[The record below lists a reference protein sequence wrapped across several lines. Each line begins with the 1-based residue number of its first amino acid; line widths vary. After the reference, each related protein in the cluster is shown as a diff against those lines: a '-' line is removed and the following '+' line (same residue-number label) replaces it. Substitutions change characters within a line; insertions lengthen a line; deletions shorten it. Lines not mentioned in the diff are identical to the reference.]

1 MALLNEVKTV
11 LDRLGRAGWRNY
23 LLETQGLDICAP
35 ELAAELSKDLKVNRE
50 VPGFEDFAPQGQRA
64 IEPGDPARSLLYHA
78 LASRNVRPAL
88 PDDAYPSWTDLDC
101 LENYI
106 YGLAPLSEQDMEGA
120 VVAVLAYEYRTR
132 EVTTHRQHADLAFSR
147 TGLAR
152 VGTGEAL
159 YKGSERCYTP
169 VTGDPGNIAVLP
181 ARYGVFLAKFRS
193 GTHDQVSLL
202 GDEVK
207 GDGERLFLYPLRKL
221 FSGSECLPGRELS
234 IQFAES
240 HRSEK
245 LRRVVQHA
253 TGARVPEGLDI
264 NQPPFFRQSPDP
276 ELVRMEPVGATVK
289 ISAPPGP
296 IVREAW
302 QLNSKTGRQERARFV
317 VPPREDFINGLIKD
331 PINRHYTALMILGS
345 RLDAAG
351 EEIQGLLHLKNFV
364 PRNAPEFVHI
374 RRQVNADQSMTDLN
388 KEFPSYSGLGNKV
401 DAGNY
406 EAALFED
413 GVCDGCVTAF
423 VDGLGPTLLPT
434 QPAYSVIAAP
444 SFFPRS
450 TELDLENWT
459 EANPHQFEEGSAQPL
474 CEGRHLVNPHILLP
488 RRDGTPS
495 DVRAFS
501 LEDTVVAVMGRPY
514 GVPNAAPRTPPLVF
528 STSFLTDAGSHEFF
542 PGWDVTVANDR
553 NGLTDVGLLEK
564 GRLYY
569 TTFGLGAPYPE
580 DVKFCSA
587 ANGFWP
593 SASPDAARTF
603 HRSDTPTSILLL
615 DRELGY
621 HPQHPEVLAGKIKSE
636 PGWDGG
642 YGPFFQAH
650 ESKPGVNFGS
660 LSHTDYVTASL
671 EHRFGRALFGD
682 LTADVLIER
691 MSCHRK
697 CIEAIDQNAQ
707 VNNTGYWM
715 ISAEEKNWDQEPGSG
730 LSGRGYLFEYALASK
745 DNPVDVS
752 GQYDRSWQSIQPTV
766 YTCQVTVD
774 GVVRHSTR
782 TLPS

>member
-1 MALLNEVKTV
+1 MALLDEVKTV
-11 LDRLGRAGWRNY
+11 LDRLGQAGWRNY
-23 LLETQGLDICAP
+23 LLETQGLDIGAP
-35 ELAAELSKDLKVNRE
+35 GLAAELSKNLNVNRE
-50 VPGFEDFAPQGQRA
+50 APGFEDFAPQGQRA

-78 LASRNVRPAL
+78 LASPNVRPAL
-88 PDDAYPSWTDLDC
+88 PDGAYPSWAELDC

-106 YGLAPLSEQDMEGA
+106 YSLAPFSEEDLRGA
-120 VVAVLAYEYRTR
+120 VVAVLAYEYRTK
-132 EVTTHRQHADLAFSR
+132 EVSTHRQHADLAFSR

-169 VTGDPGNIAVLP
+169 ITGDPGNIAVLP
-181 ARYGVFLAKFRS
+181 ARYGVFLAKWRT
-193 GTHDQVSLL
+193 GTHEQVSLL
-202 GDEVK
+202 GDQVQ
-207 GDGERLFLYPLRKL
+207 GDDTRRFLYPLRKL

-245 LRRVVQHA
+245 LRRVIERA
-253 TGARVPEGLDI
+253 PGARVPEGLDI
-264 NQPPFFRQSPDP
+264 HQPPFFRQSPDP

-289 ISAPPGP
+289 VSAPPGP

-302 QLNSKTGRQERARFV
+302 QLNSKTGRKERARFI
-317 VPPREDFINGLIKD
+317 VPPRENFFGQ
-331 PINRHYTALMILGS
+331 PINRHYTAFMILGS
-345 RLDAAG
+345 RLDAVG
-351 EEIQGLLHLKNFV
+351 EEIQDLLHLKNLV

-388 KEFPSYSGLGNKV
+388 KEYPSYTGLGNKI
-401 DAGNY
+401 DTGDY

-423 VDGLGPTLLPT
+423 VDGLGSTPLPT
-434 QPAYSVIAAP
+434 QPAFSVIAAP
-444 SFFPRS
+444 SFFPRA

-459 EANPHQFEEGSAQPL
+459 EKHPNQFKEGSAQPL

-488 RRDGTPS
+488 QRDGKPS
-495 DVRAFS
+495 GVRAFS
-501 LEDTVVAVMGRPY
+501 TEDTVVAVVGRPH
-514 GVPNAAPRTPPLVF
+514 GVPNEAPRTQPLVF
-528 STSFLTDAGSHEFF
+528 SSSFLTDAGSHEFF
-542 PGWDVTVANDR
+542 PGWDVTVADDR
-553 NGLTDVGLLEK
+553 SGIPGVGLFER
-564 GRLYY
+564 GLYY

-603 HRSDTPTSILLL
+603 HRVDTPTSILLL

-621 HPQHPEVLAGKIKSE
+621 HPEHPEVLAGEVKSE

-642 YGPFFQAH
+642 YGPFFQAQGN
-650 ESKPGVNFGS
+650 KPGVNFGN

-671 EHRFGRALFGD
+671 EHRFGRALFEN
-682 LTADVLIER
+682 LTSDVLIER

-697 CIEAIDQNAQ
+697 CIEAIDKTAQ
-707 VNNTGYWM
+707 VNNTNYWM
-715 ISAEEKNWDQEPGSG
+715 ISAEEKNWDEVPDSG
-730 LSGRGYLFEYALASK
+730 LKGRGYLFEYALASK
-745 DNPVDVS
+745 DQPEDVS
-752 GQYDRSWQSIQPTV
+752 GQYDRSWQSIQPTI
-766 YTCQVTVD
+766 YSCHVTVD
-774 GVVRHSTR
+774 GVVRYSTR

>member
-1 MALLNEVKTV
+1 MALLDEVKTV
-11 LDRLGRAGWRNY
+11 LTRLGQAGWRNY

-35 ELAAELSKDLKVNRE
+35 GLAAELSKDLKVNRT
-50 VPGFEDFAPQGQRA
+50 VRGFEDFAPQGQRA

-78 LASRNVRPAL
+78 LASPNVRPPL
-88 PDDAYPSWTDLDC
+88 PDSAFPTWEDLDC

-106 YGLAPLSEQDMEGA
+106 YGLAPFTQEDMTGA
-120 VVAVLAYEYRTR
+120 VVAVLAYEYRTKNL
-132 EVTTHRQHADLAFSR
+132 TPHRQHADLAFSR

-159 YKGSERCYTP
+159 YQGPERSYTP
-169 VTGDPGNIAVLP
+169 ITGDPGNIAVLP
-181 ARYGVFLAKFRS
+181 ARYGVFLAKWRT

-202 GDEVK
+202 GDEVQ
-207 GDGERLFLYPLRKL
+207 GDAERLFLYPVRKL
-221 FSGSECLPGRELS
+221 FPGSECLPGSQLS

-245 LRRVVQHA
+245 LRRVVQRA
-253 TGARVPEGLDI
+253 PGARVPEGLDI
-264 NQPPFFRQSPDP
+264 DKPPFFRQSPDP

-289 ISAPPGP
+289 ISAPPAP

-302 QLNSKTGRQERARFV
+302 QFNTQTNRQERARFI
-317 VPPREDFINGLIKD
+317 VPPVENILDK
-331 PINRHYTALMILGS
+331 PINRHYNAFMILGS
-345 RLDAAG
+345 RFDAVV
-351 EEIQGLLHLKNFV
+351 EEIQDLLHLKNLV

-374 RRQVNADQSMTDLN
+374 RRQVNPDQSMTDLN
-388 KEFPSYSGLGNKV
+388 KEFPTYDGLQNKTN
-401 DAGNY
+401 AGNY

-423 VDGLGPTLLPT
+423 VDGLGFSTLLPDT
-434 QPAYSVIAAP
+434 QPAFSVIAAP

-459 EANPHQFEEGSAQPL
+459 ENNPHQFEEGSAQPL
-474 CEGRHLVNPHILLP
+474 CEGRHFVNPHILLP
-488 RRDGTPS
+488 KRDGTPS
-495 DVRAFS
+495 GTRAFS
-501 LEDTVVAVMGRPY
+501 LDNTVVAVVGRPY
-514 GVPNAAPRTPPLVF
+514 GVPNQAPRSEPLVF

-542 PGWDVTVANDR
+542 PGWDVTVADDR
-553 NGLTDVGLLEK
+553 SGVAGVGLLEK
-564 GRLYY
+564 GLYY

-603 HRSDTPTSILLL
+603 HRTDTPTSILLL

-621 HPQHPEVLAGKIKSE
+621 HPDHPEVLAGKVKSE

-650 ESKPGVNFGS
+650 GSKAGVNYGS
-660 LSHTDYVTASL
+660 LSHTDYITASL
-671 EHRFGRALFGD
+671 EHRFARALFDD
-682 LTADVLIER
+682 LTSDVLIER

-697 CIEAIDQNAQ
+697 CIETIDPSHQ
-707 VNNTGYWM
+707 VNNTNYWM
-715 ISAEEKNWDQEPGSG
+715 ITAEKKDWDQEPGSG
-730 LSGRGYLFEYALASK
+730 LSGRGYLFEYALTPP
-745 DNPVDVS
+745 NTPPEDVP
-752 GQYDRSWQSIQPTV
+752 GEYDRSWQAIQPTI
-766 YTCQVTVD
+766 YSCQVTVD
-774 GVVRHSTR
+774 GVVRYTTR